1 MILEKILNSKKIRYN
16 ILNDFFPKYLPE
28 EKDDVVFYIDIYSLL
43 NSIYNPRTI
52 EHFNTM
58 NNSEK
63 FLITVELLN
72 IAAHYRRYFWSR
84 HQTYTTFYFYYST
97 RECDKLK
104 EINREYKK
112 DYYAKRINDDNPEFS
127 NINSIM
133 EKNIKLSKT
142 IGNYIPN
149 VYFINTK
156 EFDPEGFPRYFI
168 TNYHKENQL
177 NVILNNTKLSWQN
190 ALLDDTIV
198 LTCKQD
204 NSEVLEKEDIIPKLT
219 EKDYDEYTFIPELL
233 PIIFSLVGYKRY
245 NIQGLNGYGYIRSS
259 NKIQKWIDDEKIS
272 NIEYLDIN
280 DFIGDLEDEF
290 VDNQKERLRKSFKQI
305 SHREINNLM
314 NEKMKA
320 SIDNQIVNKVDGQ
333 ALRYI
338 NDKYFSGKYR
348 TPLKLEEIFEGEEYI

>member
-1 MILEKILNSKKIRYN
+1 
-16 ILNDFFPKYLPE
+16 
-28 EKDDVVFYIDIYSLL
+28 
-43 NSIYNPRTI
+43 
-52 EHFNTM
+52 
-58 NNSEK
+58 
-63 FLITVELLN
+63 
-72 IAAHYRRYFWSR
+72 
-84 HQTYTTFYFYYST
+84 
-97 RECDKLK
+97 
-104 EINREYKK
+104 
-112 DYYAKRINDDNPEFS
+112 
-127 NINSIM
+127 M
-133 EKNIKLSKT
+133 EKNIKLAKT

-168 TNYHKENQL
+168 TNYHKDNQL

-219 EKDYDEYTFIPELL
+219 EKNYDEYTFIPELL